1 MKQNNLIK
9 LEDNFQEENEINIY
23 DIINIFMKNIK
34 LFIKVSILG
43 IVLTCL
49 FIGIRIVFFKNNILT
64 IEYKLDYTELESYL
78 NGKVFYPRKEPNQI
92 LLENKYL
99 EELFE
104 DSELKAYYE
113 ENVKEDRDNPN
124 IKRQFLIEKK
134 LLEDEPKKI
143 KTKKEDKK
151 EEGVIPDSYK
161 ITVRVNKRED
171 KDKKLSL
178 SIMNTYL
185 KIVKE
190 YYNETIFKYIE
201 DRRVYSDERL
211 PVLRSLLEENAV
223 TTSSLNFDKNAP
235 VENNFL
241 RYIYPTKVSNVDTYY
256 PEYVKLETENQ
267 AIKTI
272 SSLGLN
278 NIDNFIKYDTSII
291 TEKEKTGN
299 LIKLG
304 IGIFLSLCLGVLAIF
319 IKVFIEGYKKNKE
332 NL

>member
-1 MKQNNLIK
+1 MSNNLVK
-9 LEDNFQEENEINIY
+9 VEDDFQEENEINIY
-23 DIINIFMKNIK
+23 DIISIFIKNIK

-43 IVLTCL
+43 IILTCL
-49 FIGIRIVFFKNNILT
+49 FIGVRIIFFKNNILT
-64 IEYKLDYTELESYL
+64 IEYRLDYTELESYL
-78 NGKVFYPRKEPNQI
+78 SGKVFYPRREPSQI

-113 ENVKEDRDNPN
+113 KNVKEDRDNPN

-143 KTKKEDKK
+143 KTKKED
-151 EEGVIPDSYK
+151 EEGIIPDSYK

-190 YYNETIFKYIE
+190 YYDETIFKYIE
-201 DRRVYSDERL
+201 DRRAYSDERL
-211 PVLRSLLEENAV
+211 PILKNLLEENAV
-223 TTSSLNFDKNAP
+223 ITNSLNFDKNKA
-235 VENNFL
+235 VEDNFL
-241 RYIYPTKVSNVDTYY
+241 RYIYPVKVSNVDTYY
-256 PEYVKLETENQ
+256 PEYVKLETESQ

-272 SSLGLN
+272 SGLGLN

-299 LIKLG
+299 IIKLG
-304 IGIFLSLCLGVLAIF
+304 IGIFISLFLGILATF
-319 IKVFIEGYKKNKE
+319 IKEFLEGYKKNKKA
-332 NL
+332 L

>member
-1 MKQNNLIK
+1 MDSNLEK
-9 LEDNFQEENEINIY
+9 LEDNYQEDEISIY
-23 DIINIFMKNIK
+23 EIINVFMRNIK

-64 IEYKLDYTELESYL
+64 IEYRLDYTELESYL
-78 NGKVFYPRKEPNQI
+78 SGKVFYPRKEPSQI

-113 ENVKEDRDNPN
+113 ENVKEDRDNLN

-134 LLEDEPKKI
+134 LLEDEPKRI
-143 KTKKEDKK
+143 KTKKDDK
-151 EEGVIPDSYK
+151 EEGEIIPDSYK

-171 KDKKLSL
+171 KDKKISL

-223 TTSSLNFDKNAP
+223 TTSSLNFDKNEP

-267 AIKTI
+267 AIKAI
-272 SSLGLN
+272 SGLGLN

-299 LIKLG
+299 IIKLG
-304 IGIFLSLCLGVLAIF
+304 IGIFLSLCLGVLVIF
-319 IKVFIEGYKKNKE
+319 IKEFMIGYKKSKG

>member
-1 MKQNNLIK
+1 MNSNLEK
-9 LEDNFQEENEINIY
+9 LEDNFQEDEISIY
-23 DIINIFMKNIK
+23 DIINIFIKNIK

-64 IEYKLDYTELESYL
+64 IEYRLDYTELESYL
-78 NGKVFYPRKEPNQI
+78 SGKVFYPRREPSQI

-113 ENVKEDRDNPN
+113 KNVKEDRDNPN

-134 LLEDEPKKI
+134 LLEDEPKRI
-143 KTKKEDKK
+143 KTKKDDK
-151 EEGVIPDSYK
+151 EEEEIISNSYK
-161 ITVRVNKRED
+161 ITVRVDKRED
-171 KDKKLSL
+171 KDKKISL

-223 TTSSLNFDKNAP
+223 TTSSLNFDKNEP

-272 SSLGLN
+272 SGLGLN

-291 TEKEKTGN
+291 TEKEKSGN

-304 IGIFLSLCLGVLAIF
+304 IGLFLSMCLGVLATF
-319 IKVFIEGYKKNKE
+319 IKEFFEGYKKK
-332 NL
+332 

>member
-1 MKQNNLIK
+1 MSNNLVK
-9 LEDNFQEENEINIY
+9 VEDEFQEEGISIY
-23 DIINIFMKNIK
+23 DIINIFLKNIK
-34 LFIKVSILG
+34 LFIIVSI
-43 IVLTCL
+43 IVLIVTCL
-49 FIGIRIVFFKNNILT
+49 YIVKRIIFDKNNILT
-64 IEYKLDYTELESYL
+64 MEYRLDYTELESYL
-78 NGKVFYPRKEPNQI
+78 NGKVFYPRKEPSQI

-113 ENVKEDRDNPN
+113 KNVKEDRDNPN

-143 KTKKEDKK
+143 KTKE
-151 EEGVIPDSYK
+151 EEGIIPDSYK

-185 KIVKE
+185 KIIKE
-190 YYNETIFKYIE
+190 YYDETIFKYIE

-211 PVLRSLLEENAV
+211 PVLKNLLEENAV
-223 TTSSLNFDKNAP
+223 ITNSLNFDKNKP
-235 VENNFL
+235 VEDNFL
-241 RYIYPTKVSNVDTYY
+241 RYIYPVKVSNVDTYY
-256 PEYVKLETENQ
+256 TEYVKLETENQ

-272 SSLGLN
+272 SGLGLN

-299 LIKLG
+299 IIKLG
-304 IGIFLSLCLGVLAIF
+304 IGIFLSLCLGVLVIF
-319 IKVFIEGYKKNKE
+319 IKEFMIGYKKSKE

>member
-113 ENVKEDRDNPN
+113 ENVKEDRDNLN

-134 LLEDEPKKI
+134 LLEDEPKRI
-143 KTKKEDKK
+143 KTKKEDK
-151 EEGVIPDSYK
+151 EEVIIPDSYK

-304 IGIFLSLCLGVLAIF
+304 IGIFLSLCLGVLATF

-332 NL
+332 NF

>member
-1 MKQNNLIK
+1 MNSNLEK
-9 LEDNFQEENEINIY
+9 LEDNFQEDEISIY
-23 DIINIFMKNIK
+23 EIINVFMRNIK

-64 IEYKLDYTELESYL
+64 IEYRLDYTELESYL
-78 NGKVFYPRKEPNQI
+78 SGKVFYPRREPSQI

-113 ENVKEDRDNPN
+113 KNVKEDRDNPN
-124 IKRQFLIEKK
+124 IKRQLLIEKK
-134 LLEDEPKKI
+134 ILEDEPKRIKI
-143 KTKKEDKK
+143 KKDDK
-151 EEGVIPDSYK
+151 EEGEIILDSYK
-161 ITVRVNKRED
+161 ITVRVDKRED
-171 KDKKLSL
+171 KDKKISL

-201 DRRVYSDERL
+201 DRRVYSDKRL

-223 TTSSLNFDKNAP
+223 TTSSLNFDKNEP

-272 SSLGLN
+272 SGLGLN

-291 TEKEKTGN
+291 AEKEKTGN
-299 LIKLG
+299 IIKLG
-304 IGIFLSLCLGVLAIF
+304 IGIFLSLCLGVLVIF
-319 IKVFIEGYKKNKE
+319 IKEFMIGYKKSKG

>member
-1 MKQNNLIK
+1 MSNNLVK
-9 LEDNFQEENEINIY
+9 VEDDFQEENEINIY
-23 DIINIFMKNIK
+23 DIINIFIKNIK

-64 IEYKLDYTELESYL
+64 IEYRLDYTELESYL
-78 NGKVFYPRKEPNQI
+78 NGKVFYPRKEPNLI

-134 LLEDEPKKI
+134 LLEDEPKRI
-143 KTKKEDKK
+143 KTKKEDK
-151 EEGVIPDSYK
+151 EEVIIPDSYK
-161 ITVRVNKRED
+161 VTVRVNKRED
-171 KDKKLSL
+171 KDKKISL

-211 PVLRSLLEENAV
+211 PVLRGLLEENAV
-223 TTSSLNFDKNAP
+223 ITSSLNFDKNEP

-272 SSLGLN
+272 SGLGLN

-299 LIKLG
+299 IIKLG
-304 IGIFLSLCLGVLAIF
+304 IGIFLSLCLGVLVIF
-319 IKVFIEGYKKNKE
+319 IKEFMIGYKKSKE

>member
-113 ENVKEDRDNPN
+113 ENVKEDRDNLN

-134 LLEDEPKKI
+134 LLEDEPKRI
-143 KTKKEDKK
+143 KTKKEDK
-151 EEGVIPDSYK
+151 EEVIIPDSYK

-223 TTSSLNFDKNAP
+223 TTSSLNFDKNEP

-241 RYIYPTKVSNVDTYY
+241 RYIYPVKVSNVDTYY

>member
-1 MKQNNLIK
+1 MSNNLVK
-9 LEDNFQEENEINIY
+9 VEDDFQEENEINIY

-78 NGKVFYPRKEPNQI
+78 NGKVFYPRKEPNLI

-113 ENVKEDRDNPN
+113 ENVKEDRDNLN

-134 LLEDEPKKI
+134 LLEDEPKRI
-143 KTKKEDKK
+143 KTKKEDK
-151 EEGVIPDSYK
+151 EEVIIPDSYK

-267 AIKTI
+267 SIKTI

-304 IGIFLSLCLGVLAIF
+304 IGIFLSLCLGVLATF

>member
-113 ENVKEDRDNPN
+113 ENVKEDRDNLN

-134 LLEDEPKKI
+134 LLEDEPKRI
-143 KTKKEDKK
+143 KTKKEDK
-151 EEGVIPDSYK
+151 EEVIIPDSYK

-304 IGIFLSLCLGVLAIF
+304 IGIFLSLCLGVLATF

>member
-1 MKQNNLIK
+1 MSNNLVK
-9 LEDNFQEENEINIY
+9 VEDDFQEENEINIY
-23 DIINIFMKNIK
+23 DIINIFIKNIK

-49 FIGIRIVFFKNNILT
+49 FIGIRIIFFKNNILT
-64 IEYKLDYTELESYL
+64 IEYRLDYTELESYL
-78 NGKVFYPRKEPNQI
+78 SGKVFYPRKEPNQI
-92 LLENKYL
+92 LLDNKYL

-104 DSELKAYYE
+104 NSELKAYYE
-113 ENVKEDRDNPN
+113 KNVKEDRDNPN
-124 IKRQFLIEKK
+124 IKRQFLIEKE

-143 KTKKEDKK
+143 KTKKEDK
-151 EEGVIPDSYK
+151 EEKIIPDSYK
-161 ITVRVNKRED
+161 VTVRANKRED

-178 SIMNTYL
+178 SVMNTYL

-201 DRRVYSDERL
+201 DRRIYSDERL
-211 PVLRSLLEENAV
+211 PVLKGLLEENAV
-223 TTSSLNFDKNAP
+223 TTSSLNFDKNEP

-241 RYIYPTKVSNVDTYY
+241 RYIYPVKVSNVDTYY

-272 SSLGLN
+272 SGLGLN

-304 IGIFLSLCLGVLAIF
+304 IGIFLSLCLGILVIF
-319 IKVFIEGYKKNKE
+319 IKEFIKGYKKNKE

>member
-1 MKQNNLIK
+1 MNSNLEK
-9 LEDNFQEENEINIY
+9 LEDNFQEDEISIY
-23 DIINIFMKNIK
+23 DIINIFMRNIK

-64 IEYKLDYTELESYL
+64 IEYRLDYTELESYL
-78 NGKVFYPRKEPNQI
+78 SGKVFYPRREPSQI

-113 ENVKEDRDNPN
+113 KNVKEDRDNPN

-134 LLEDEPKKI
+134 LLEDEPKRIKI
-143 KTKKEDKK
+143 KKDDK
-151 EEGVIPDSYK
+151 EEGEIIPDSYK
-161 ITVRVNKRED
+161 ITVRVDKRED
-171 KDKKLSL
+171 KDKKISL
-178 SIMNTYL
+178 NIMNTYL

-201 DRRVYSDERL
+201 DRRAYSDERL

-223 TTSSLNFDKNAP
+223 TTSSLNFDKNGP

-291 TEKEKTGN
+291 MEREKTGN
-299 LIKLG
+299 LIKIL
-304 IGIFLSLCLGVLAIF
+304 IGIFLSIFLGGLVIF
-319 IKVFIEGYKKNKE
+319 IKEFITGYKKD
-332 NL
+332 LQ

>member
-64 IEYKLDYTELESYL
+64 IEYRLDYTELESYL
-78 NGKVFYPRKEPNQI
+78 NGKVFYPRKEPNLI

-134 LLEDEPKKI
+134 LLEDEPKRI
-143 KTKKEDKK
+143 KTKKEDK
-151 EEGVIPDSYK
+151 EEVIIPDSYK
-161 ITVRVNKRED
+161 VTVRVNKRED
-171 KDKKLSL
+171 KDKKISL

-211 PVLRSLLEENAV
+211 PVLRGLLEENAV
-223 TTSSLNFDKNAP
+223 ITSSLNFDKNEP

-272 SSLGLN
+272 SGLGLN

-299 LIKLG
+299 IIKLG
-304 IGIFLSLCLGVLAIF
+304 IGIFLSLCLGVLVIF
-319 IKVFIEGYKKNKE
+319 IKEFMIGYKKSKE

>member
-1 MKQNNLIK
+1 MSNNLVK
-9 LEDNFQEENEINIY
+9 VEDDFQEENEINIY
-23 DIINIFMKNIK
+23 DIISIFIKNIK

-43 IVLTCL
+43 IILTCL
-49 FIGIRIVFFKNNILT
+49 FIGVRIVFFKNNILT
-64 IEYKLDYTELESYL
+64 MEYRLDYTELESYL
-78 NGKVFYPRKEPNQI
+78 SGKVFYPRKEPSQI

-113 ENVKEDRDNPN
+113 KNVKEDRDNPN

-211 PVLRSLLEENAV
+211 PVLKNLLEENAV
-223 TTSSLNFDKNAP
+223 ITNSLNFDKNKP
-235 VENNFL
+235 VEDNFL
-241 RYIYPTKVSNVDTYY
+241 RYIYPVKVSNVDTYY

-272 SSLGLN
+272 SGLGLN

-299 LIKLG
+299 IIKLG
-304 IGIFLSLCLGVLAIF
+304 IGIFLSLCLGGLV
-319 IKVFIEGYKKNKE
+319 VFIREFIRGYKKE
-332 NL
+332 L

>member
-1 MKQNNLIK
+1 MQNNLMK
-9 LEDNFQEENEINIY
+9 VEDDFQEENEISIY
-23 DIINIFMKNIK
+23 DIINIFIKNIK

-43 IVLTCL
+43 IILTCL
-49 FIGIRIVFFKNNILT
+49 FIGARIIFFKDNILT
-64 IEYKLDYTELESYL
+64 IEYRLDYTELESYL
-78 NGKVFYPRKEPNQI
+78 SGKVFYPRREPSQI

-113 ENVKEDRDNPN
+113 KNVKEDRDNPN

-134 LLEDEPKKI
+134 LLEDEPKRI
-143 KTKKEDKK
+143 KTKKDDK
-151 EEGVIPDSYK
+151 EEGGVISDSYK

-171 KDKKLSL
+171 KDKKISL

-185 KIVKE
+185 KIIKE

-201 DRRVYSDERL
+201 DRKVYSDERL

-223 TTSSLNFDKNAP
+223 TTSSLNFDKNTP
-235 VENNFL
+235 VEDNFL
-241 RYIYPTKVSNVDTYY
+241 RYIYPVKVSNVDTYY

-272 SSLGLN
+272 SGLGLN

-299 LIKLG
+299 IIKLG
-304 IGIFLSLCLGVLAIF
+304 IGIFLSLSLGILVIF
-319 IKVFIEGYKKNKE
+319 TKEFFEKYKKSKKD
-332 NL
+332 L

>member
-1 MKQNNLIK
+1 MSNNLVK
-9 LEDNFQEENEINIY
+9 VEDEFQEEGISIY
-23 DIINIFMKNIK
+23 DIINIFLKNIK
-34 LFIKVSILG
+34 LFIIVSIIGL
-43 IVLTCL
+43 IVTCL
-49 FIGIRIVFFKNNILT
+49 YIGKRIIFDKNNILT
-64 IEYKLDYTELESYL
+64 MEYRLDYTELESYL
-78 NGKVFYPRKEPNQI
+78 NGKVFYPRKEPSQI

-185 KIVKE
+185 KIIKE
-190 YYNETIFKYIE
+190 YYDETIFKYIE

-211 PVLRSLLEENAV
+211 PVLKNLLEENAV
-223 TTSSLNFDKNAP
+223 ITNSLNFDKNKP
-235 VENNFL
+235 VEDNFL
-241 RYIYPTKVSNVDTYY
+241 RYIYPVKVSNVDTYY

-299 LIKLG
+299 IIKLG
-304 IGIFLSLCLGVLAIF
+304 IGVFLSLCLGALV
-319 IKVFIEGYKKNKE
+319 VFIREFIRGYKKE
-332 NL
+332 L

>member
-1 MKQNNLIK
+1 MSNNLVK
-9 LEDNFQEENEINIY
+9 VEDDFQEENEINIY
-23 DIINIFMKNIK
+23 DIINIFIKNIK

-64 IEYKLDYTELESYL
+64 IEYRLDYAELESYL
-78 NGKVFYPRKEPNQI
+78 NGKVFYPRKEPSQI

-134 LLEDEPKKI
+134 LLEDEPKRI
-143 KTKKEDKK
+143 KTKKEDK
-151 EEGVIPDSYK
+151 EEGIIPDSYK

-223 TTSSLNFDKNAP
+223 ITSSLNFDKNEP

-272 SSLGLN
+272 SGLGLN

-304 IGIFLSLCLGVLAIF
+304 IGIFLSLCLGVLVIF
-319 IKVFIEGYKKNKE
+319 IKEFMIGYKKNKE

>member
-1 MKQNNLIK
+1 M
-9 LEDNFQEENEINIY
+9 
-23 DIINIFMKNIK
+23 
-34 LFIKVSILG
+34 
-43 IVLTCL
+43 
-49 FIGIRIVFFKNNILT
+49 
-64 IEYKLDYTELESYL
+64 EYRLDYTELESYL
-78 NGKVFYPRKEPNQI
+78 SGKVFYPRREPSQI

-134 LLEDEPKKI
+134 LLEDEPKRI
-143 KTKKEDKK
+143 KTKKEDK
-151 EEGVIPDSYK
+151 EEGEIIPDSYK

-171 KDKKLSL
+171 KDKKISL

-211 PVLRSLLEENAV
+211 PVLRSLLEENAI
-223 TTSSLNFDKNAP
+223 TTSSLNFDKNEP

-256 PEYVKLETENQ
+256 PEYVKLETESQ

-272 SSLGLN
+272 SGLGLN

-299 LIKLG
+299 IIKLG
-304 IGIFLSLCLGVLAIF
+304 IGAFLSLCLGALAIF
-319 IKVFIEGYKKNKE
+319 IKEFMIGYKKSKE

>member
-1 MKQNNLIK
+1 MQNNLMK
-9 LEDNFQEENEINIY
+9 MEDEFYEENEINIY
-23 DIINIFMKNIK
+23 DLINIFIKNIK

-43 IVLTCL
+43 IILTCL
-49 FIGIRIVFFKNNILT
+49 FIGVRIVFFKNNILT
-64 IEYKLDYTELESYL
+64 MEYRLDYTELESYL
-78 NGKVFYPRKEPNQI
+78 SGKVFYPRKEPSQI

-113 ENVKEDRDNPN
+113 KNVKEDRDNPN

-211 PVLRSLLEENAV
+211 PVLKNLLEENAV
-223 TTSSLNFDKNAP
+223 ITNSLNFDKNKP
-235 VENNFL
+235 VEDNFL
-241 RYIYPTKVSNVDTYY
+241 RYIYPVKVSNVDTYY

-272 SSLGLN
+272 SGLGLN

-299 LIKLG
+299 IIKLG
-304 IGIFLSLCLGVLAIF
+304 IGIFLSLCLGGLV
-319 IKVFIEGYKKNKE
+319 VFIREFIRGYKKE
-332 NL
+332 L

>member
-1 MKQNNLIK
+1 MNSNLEK
-9 LEDNFQEENEINIY
+9 LEDNFQEDEISIY
-23 DIINIFMKNIK
+23 DIINIFIKNIK

-64 IEYKLDYTELESYL
+64 IEYRLDYTELESYL
-78 NGKVFYPRKEPNQI
+78 SGKVFYPRREPSQI

-113 ENVKEDRDNPN
+113 KNVKEDRDNPN

-143 KTKKEDKK
+143 KTKKEDK
-151 EEGVIPDSYK
+151 EEGVIVPNSYK

-190 YYNETIFKYIE
+190 YYDDTIFKYIE

-211 PVLRSLLEENAV
+211 PILRSLLEENAV
-223 TTSSLNFDKNAP
+223 TTSSLNFDKNEP

-272 SSLGLN
+272 SGLGLN

-291 TEKEKTGN
+291 TEKEKSGN

-304 IGIFLSLCLGVLAIF
+304 IGLFLSMCLGVLATF
-319 IKVFIEGYKKNKE
+319 IKEFFEGYKKK
-332 NL
+332 

>member
-1 MKQNNLIK
+1 MQNNLMK
-9 LEDNFQEENEINIY
+9 VEDEFQEENEINIY
-23 DIINIFMKNIK
+23 DIINIFIKNIK

-49 FIGIRIVFFKNNILT
+49 FIGIRIIFFKNNILT
-64 IEYKLDYTELESYL
+64 IEYRLDYTELESYL
-78 NGKVFYPRKEPNQI
+78 SGKVFYPRKEPNQI
-92 LLENKYL
+92 LLDNKYL

-104 DSELKAYYE
+104 NSELKAYYE
-113 ENVKEDRDNPN
+113 KNVKEDRDNPN
-124 IKRQFLIEKK
+124 IKRQFLIEKE

-143 KTKKEDKK
+143 KTKKEDK
-151 EEGVIPDSYK
+151 EEKIIPDSYK
-161 ITVRVNKRED
+161 VTVRANKRED

-178 SIMNTYL
+178 SVMNTYL

-201 DRRVYSDERL
+201 DRRIYSDERL
-211 PVLRSLLEENAV
+211 PVLKGLLEENAV
-223 TTSSLNFDKNAP
+223 TTSSLNFDKNEP

-241 RYIYPTKVSNVDTYY
+241 RYIYPVKVSNVDTYY

-272 SSLGLN
+272 SGLGLN

-304 IGIFLSLCLGVLAIF
+304 IGIFLSLCLGILVIF
-319 IKVFIEGYKKNKE
+319 IKEFIKGYKKNKE

>member
-1 MKQNNLIK
+1 MSNNLVK
-9 LEDNFQEENEINIY
+9 VEDDFQEENEINIY
-23 DIINIFMKNIK
+23 DFINIFIKNIK

-134 LLEDEPKKI
+134 LLEDEPKRI
-143 KTKKEDKK
+143 KTK
-151 EEGVIPDSYK
+151 EEGEIIPDSYK

-171 KDKKLSL
+171 KDKKISL

-211 PVLRSLLEENAV
+211 PVLKNLLEENAV
-223 TTSSLNFDKNAP
+223 ITNSLNFDKNKP
-235 VENNFL
+235 VEDNFL
-241 RYIYPTKVSNVDTYY
+241 RYIYPVKVSNVDTYY

-278 NIDNFIKYDTSII
+278 NIDNFIKYNTSII

-299 LIKLG
+299 IIKLG
-304 IGIFLSLCLGVLAIF
+304 IGAFLSLCLGALAIF
-319 IKVFIEGYKKNKE
+319 IKEFMIGYKKSKE

>member
-1 MKQNNLIK
+1 MNSNLEK
-9 LEDNFQEENEINIY
+9 LEDNFQEDEISIY
-23 DIINIFMKNIK
+23 DIINIFMRNIK

-64 IEYKLDYTELESYL
+64 IEYRLDYTELESYL
-78 NGKVFYPRKEPNQI
+78 SGKVFYPRREPSQI

-113 ENVKEDRDNPN
+113 KNVKEDRDNPN

-134 LLEDEPKKI
+134 LLEDEPKRIKI
-143 KTKKEDKK
+143 KKDDK
-151 EEGVIPDSYK
+151 EEGEIIPDSYK
-161 ITVRVNKRED
+161 ITVRVDKRED
-171 KDKKLSL
+171 KDKKISL
-178 SIMNTYL
+178 NIMNTYL

-201 DRRVYSDERL
+201 DRRAYSDERL

-223 TTSSLNFDKNAP
+223 TTSSLNFDKNGP

-272 SSLGLN
+272 SGLGLN

-299 LIKLG
+299 VEKLG
-304 IGIFLSLCLGVLAIF
+304 IGIVLSLCLGVLATF
-319 IKVFIEGYKKNKE
+319 IKAFFEEYKKNKKV
-332 NL
+332 L

>member
-78 NGKVFYPRKEPNQI
+78 NGKVFYPRKEPNLI

-113 ENVKEDRDNPN
+113 ENVKEDRDNLN

-134 LLEDEPKKI
+134 LLEDEPKRI
-143 KTKKEDKK
+143 KTKKEDK
-151 EEGVIPDSYK
+151 EEVIIPDSYK

-272 SSLGLN
+272 SSLDLN

-304 IGIFLSLCLGVLAIF
+304 IGIFLSLCLGVLATF

>member
-64 IEYKLDYTELESYL
+64 IEYKLDYTELQSYL

-113 ENVKEDRDNPN
+113 ENVKEDRDNLN

-134 LLEDEPKKI
+134 LLEDEPKRI
-143 KTKKEDKK
+143 KTKKEDK
-151 EEGVIPDSYK
+151 EEVIIPDSYK

-304 IGIFLSLCLGVLAIF
+304 IGIFLSLCLGVLATF

>member
-78 NGKVFYPRKEPNQI
+78 NGKVFYPRKEPNLI

-113 ENVKEDRDNPN
+113 ENVKEDRDNLN

-134 LLEDEPKKI
+134 LLEDEPKRI
-143 KTKKEDKK
+143 KTKKEDK
-151 EEGVIPDSYK
+151 EEVIIPDSYK

-223 TTSSLNFDKNAP
+223 TTSSLNFDKNEP

-241 RYIYPTKVSNVDTYY
+241 RYIYPVKVSNVDTYY

-272 SSLGLN
+272 SSLDLN

-299 LIKLG
+299 IIKLG
-304 IGIFLSLCLGVLAIF
+304 IGIFLSLCLGVLVIF
-319 IKVFIEGYKKNKE
+319 IKEFMIGYKKSKE

>member
-78 NGKVFYPRKEPNQI
+78 NGKVFYPRKEPNLI

-113 ENVKEDRDNPN
+113 ENVKEDRDNLN

-134 LLEDEPKKI
+134 LLEDEPKRI
-143 KTKKEDKK
+143 KTKKEDK
-151 EEGVIPDSYK
+151 EEVIIPDSYK

-304 IGIFLSLCLGVLAIF
+304 IGIFLSLCLGVLATF

>member
-1 MKQNNLIK
+1 MNSNLEK
-9 LEDNFQEENEINIY
+9 LEDNFQEDEISIY
-23 DIINIFMKNIK
+23 DIINIFIKNIK

-64 IEYKLDYTELESYL
+64 IEYRLDYTELESYL
-78 NGKVFYPRKEPNQI
+78 SGKVFYPRREPSQI

-113 ENVKEDRDNPN
+113 KNVKEDRDNPN

-134 LLEDEPKKI
+134 LLEDEPKRI
-143 KTKKEDKK
+143 KTKKDDK
-151 EEGVIPDSYK
+151 EEGEIISNSYK
-161 ITVRVNKRED
+161 ITVRVDKRED
-171 KDKKLSL
+171 KDKKISL

-190 YYNETIFKYIE
+190 YYDETIFKYIE

-223 TTSSLNFDKNAP
+223 TTSSLNFDKNEP

-272 SSLGLN
+272 SGLGLN

-291 TEKEKTGN
+291 TEKEKSGN

-304 IGIFLSLCLGVLAIF
+304 IGLFLSMCLGVLATF
-319 IKVFIEGYKKNKE
+319 IKEFFEGYKKK
-332 NL
+332 

>member
-1 MKQNNLIK
+1 MDSNLKK
-9 LEDNFQEENEINIY
+9 LEDNYQEDEISIY
-23 DIINIFMKNIK
+23 EIINVFMRNIK

-43 IVLTCL
+43 IILTCL
-49 FIGIRIVFFKNNILT
+49 FIGVRIIFFKNNILT
-64 IEYKLDYTELESYL
+64 IEYRLDYTELESYL
-78 NGKVFYPRKEPNQI
+78 SGKVFYPRREPSQI

-113 ENVKEDRDNPN
+113 KNVKEDRDNPN

-134 LLEDEPKKI
+134 LLEDEPKRIKI
-143 KTKKEDKK
+143 KKDDK
-151 EEGVIPDSYK
+151 EEGEIIPDSYK
-161 ITVRVNKRED
+161 ITVRVDKRED
-171 KDKKLSL
+171 KDKKISL
-178 SIMNTYL
+178 NIMNTYL

-201 DRRVYSDERL
+201 DRRAYSDERL

-223 TTSSLNFDKNAP
+223 TTSSLNFDKNGP

-272 SSLGLN
+272 SGLGLN

-299 LIKLG
+299 VEKLG
-304 IGIFLSLCLGVLAIF
+304 IGIVLSLCLGVLATF
-319 IKVFIEGYKKNKE
+319 IKAFFEEYKKNKKV
-332 NL
+332 L